1 MKGKGQIDV
10 CVYQYPT
17 FLTLRSNTRNH
28 GTKTAARGI
37 GSATLCRVAK
47 VDDLFAPPVGE
58 WKRVSPQLRTVRRI
72 LILVP
77 VGVIALAAIVSLVL
91 LTDLLWLAG
100 LIAVLAIASA
110 VWGWIWAARNQASW
124 GYAENVDDLLVTSG
138 VMFKRLVAVPYG
150 RMQYVDVNAGPVHRA
165 FGIATV
171 SLHTASTETA
181 ADIPGLRADEATRL
195 RNRLTELGEAHGA
208 GL

>member
-1 MKGKGQIDV
+1 M
-10 CVYQYPT
+10 
-17 FLTLRSNTRNH
+17 
-28 GTKTAARGI
+28 
-37 GSATLCRVAK
+37 
-47 VDDLFAPPVGE
+47 DDLFSPPVGE
-58 WKRVSPQLRTVRRI
+58 WQRVSPRLSTVRRI
-72 LILVP
+72 TILATI
-77 VGVIALAAIVSLVL
+77 GVIALAAILPL
-91 LTDLLWLAG
+91 ALATDLWWLTA
-100 LIAVLAIASA
+100 LIAVLAVASA

-124 GYAENVDDLLVTSG
+124 GYAENDDDLLVTCG

-150 RMQYVDVNAGPVHRA
+150 RMQFVDVNAGPLHRV

-181 ADIPGLRADEATRL
+181 AAIPGLLAGEATRL